1 MLLAWS
7 ITAGRGGAGAGSDGK
22 TGGTIVAE
30 NQNSNRKNEN
40 VRRANRII
48 QTRSF
53 VLMIL
58 MGVVMFVLLF
68 FRLFDLQITR
78 HEELQGK
85 AVNQQTR
92 RTVVTANRGTIYDA
106 GGNILAISSSAE
118 TIILSPLEIDNAVND
133 TEDPVSWTKES
144 LAAGLA
150 EILGK
155 DASAIRKRMDN
166 VKSQYEVIQLR
177 ADEDTAAKVRSYV
190 DENKI
195 AGVHLVADTKRYYPY
210 GSLAA
215 QVIGFVGDENT
226 GLYGLESYYEK
237 ELEGQSGL
245 VISSKDQ
252 AENDMLYTYEQY
264 FAAKNGSDLTLTLDT
279 TIQYYLEKGI
289 ESMVDKFSA
298 ANGASGIVMDAKT
311 GGVLAMASYPNYD
324 LNDFLTVSDQTL
336 QERIE
341 RGESTVADMQLLQW
355 RNKALNDTYEPG
367 STFKILTLSAA
378 LEEGVVDKTTTVNC
392 GGSVNISG
400 YTIHCS
406 NKNGHGLQTLVQSV
420 GNSCNPAFI
429 NYGLRI
435 GSEKFYEYMRSF
447 GLMNTTGIDL
457 GGEAV
462 GVFAADSSFT
472 QLDLACYAF
481 GQNFTVTPLAL
492 IAAQAACINGGYL
505 HTPYLVE
512 RITDSDGNVT
522 YRHDDTPV
530 RQVISEQTSATVREC
545 LEYVV
550 ASGTG
555 KNGQVAGYRIGG
567 KTGTADKGQT
577 GDVVVSFLCFAPADD
592 PQVIMLITMDTPSR
606 ATGTYVS
613 GGNMVAPTASTVM
626 AEILPYLG
634 VEPSYSAEELLGM
647 DTTVPNVIGMSVEEA
662 KAKLKDR
669 ALSYKI
675 VGDGETITD
684 QTPAGGAIIP
694 GKSSVILYAGEEKST
709 GKCVVPHLI
718 GKTPSEANTTAT
730 AAGLLIRFSGT
741 TGSES
746 SSVRVLSQS
755 IDEGTEVEAGTVIT
769 VQLGDTSV
777 TD

>member
-1 MLLAWS
+1 M
-7 ITAGRGGAGAGSDGK
+7 
-22 TGGTIVAE
+22 AE
-30 NQNSNRKNEN
+30 KRNPERKNEN
-40 VRRANRII
+40 IRRANRVI

-58 MGVVMFVLLF
+58 MGVVMFALLF
-68 FRLFDLQITR
+68 FRLFDLQITQ
-78 HEELQGK
+78 HEELQSK
-85 AVNQQTR
+85 AVSQQTR
-92 RTVVTANRGTIYDA
+92 RTVVTASRGTIYDA
-106 GGNILAISSSAE
+106 AGNILAISSSAE

-133 TEDPVSWTKES
+133 KEKPVSWTKDS

-155 DASAIRKRMDN
+155 EPSAIRKRMDN

-177 ADEDTAAKVRSYV
+177 ADEDVAAKVREYV
-190 DENKI
+190 DENDI
-195 AGVHLVADTKRYYPY
+195 VGVHLVADTKRYYPY

-215 QVIGFVGDENT
+215 QVIGFVGDDNT
-226 GLYGLESYYEK
+226 GLYGLEAYYEK

-245 VISSKDQ
+245 VISAKDQ

-264 FAAKNGSDLTLTLDT
+264 FAAKNGGDLTLTLDT
-279 TIQYYLEKGI
+279 TIQYYLEKGMEAMI
-289 ESMVDKFSA
+289 DKFSA
-298 ANGASGIVMDAKT
+298 ANGASGIVMDVNT
-311 GGVLAMASYPNYD
+311 GGILAMASYPNYD
-324 LNDFLTVSDQTL
+324 LNDFLTVSDPAL
-336 QERIE
+336 LSRISDE
-341 RGESTVADMQLLQW
+341 EGGFKLSDAQLTQW

-392 GGSVNISG
+392 GGSVSISG

-406 NKNGHGLQTLVQSV
+406 NKNGHGLQTLMQSV

-435 GSEKFYEYMRSF
+435 GNEKFYEYMRSF

-462 GVFAADSSFT
+462 GVFAADNSFT

-481 GQNFTVTPLAL
+481 GQNFTVTPLTL
-492 IAAQAACINGGYL
+492 ISAQAACVNGGYL

-522 YRHDDTPV
+522 YRHDSTPV

-550 ASGTG
+550 SSGTG

-567 KTGTADKGQT
+567 KTGTADKGQS

-613 GGNMVAPTASTVM
+613 GGNMVAPTASSVM

-634 VEPSYSAEELLGM
+634 IEPSYSAEELLGM
-647 DTTVPNVIGMSVEEA
+647 DTTVPNVIGLTVDQA
-662 KAKLKDR
+662 KEKLKDR
-669 ALSYKI
+669 ALSYKV
-675 VGDGETITD
+675 VGDGSTITD

-694 GKSSVILYAGEEKST
+694 GKSSVILYANAEKPT
-709 GKCVVPHLI
+709 DKCVVPHLI
-718 GKTPSEANTTAT
+718 GKTPSEANTSAT

-746 SSVRVLSQS
+746 SSIRVLSQS
-755 IDEGTEVEAGTVIT
+755 IDEGTEVDAGTVIT